1 MITYVCYFC
10 HFSLNKTRM
19 AIFYF
24 YSRGVPS
31 FYPVYRSA
39 FQVCIDKNQ
48 KFFSLTHHALDEI
61 YWKVMILNFNE
72 WLSTFHGP
80 PISHELKATR

>member
-19 AIFYF
+19 SIFYF

-48 KFFSLTHHALDEI
+48 KFFSLTHHALEI